1 AKEKLVLLYQ
11 LLELSNLMIITIFA
25 VFNMFEYKSFIIG
38 GLFLICVILW
48 NGLYCMIGYYSELS
62 EYNSV
67 KSGAIEITCNPHI
80 NPLMG
85 LPEKAIDST
94 AV

>member
-1 AKEKLVLLYQ
+1 MVGFYMEMA
-11 LLELSNLMIITIFA
+11 A
-25 VFNMFEYKSFIIG
+25 
-38 GLFLICVILW
+38 
-48 NGLYCMIGYYSELS
+48 
-62 EYNSV
+62 YNSV

-85 LPEKAIDST
+85 LPERAIEST